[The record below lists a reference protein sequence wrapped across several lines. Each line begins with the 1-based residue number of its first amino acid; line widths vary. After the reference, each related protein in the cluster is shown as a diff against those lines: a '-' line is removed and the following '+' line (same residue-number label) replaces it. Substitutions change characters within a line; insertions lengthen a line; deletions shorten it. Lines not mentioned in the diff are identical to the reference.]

1 MQVGLERRS
10 NRWRAYPEG
19 GHEGVISKRR
29 GRPSAMG
36 LYAALAMTDLP
47 ERYRRSSLT

>member
-10 NRWRAYPEG
+10 NRWRAHPEG
-19 GHEGVISKRR
+19 GHEGVISKQR

-36 LYAALAMTDLP
+36 VYALH
-47 ERYRRSSLT
+47 